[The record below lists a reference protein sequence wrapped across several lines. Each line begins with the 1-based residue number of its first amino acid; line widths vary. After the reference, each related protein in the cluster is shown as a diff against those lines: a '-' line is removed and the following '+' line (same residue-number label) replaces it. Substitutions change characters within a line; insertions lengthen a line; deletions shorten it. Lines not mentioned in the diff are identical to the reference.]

1 MGLEKSITNHAAFA
15 TKTSYTENS
24 VWILPVGWADA
35 DRSAIGPYLDFADAA
50 NLEAVQPRL
59 LGG

>member
-1 MGLEKSITNHAAFA
+1 
-15 TKTSYTENS
+15 
-24 VWILPVGWADA
+24 VGWADA